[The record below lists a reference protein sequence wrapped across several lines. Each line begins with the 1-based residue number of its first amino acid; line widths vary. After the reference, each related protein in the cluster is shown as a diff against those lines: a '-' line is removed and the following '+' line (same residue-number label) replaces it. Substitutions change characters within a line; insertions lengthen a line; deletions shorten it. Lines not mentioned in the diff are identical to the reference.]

1 MLNWLAPLVVFG
13 VVVFVHELG
22 HFLAAKLT
30 GVYAPIFSLGWGSRA
45 WGIKVGETDYRV
57 SWLPIG
63 GYVRMASRDDETMS
77 KIEGGGELPLPEGE
91 AGALAMAETGHAKG
105 LNPVAYDA
113 QSLAPF
119 GPGTVPA
126 DRWFESKRLSARVF
140 IMLAGVAMNFALTIV
155 VSIALFAVYGRPY
168 VSPVLSE
175 ILPGKPAAA
184 AGFLA
189 GDSIIAVSGAPV
201 RDWAEFVDKV
211 SASPGQAITIEVVR
225 GAARISLAVTPEPT
239 PGTDDATGE
248 ARTVGKI
255 GAAPRQAIHRDPIGF
270 AQATVEGWKGTLAMG
285 GAVLKVLK
293 GLVLGRVS
301 VRQLGGPIAIAQ
313 SSVDAAKTG
322 GLQSLLALLAFL
334 SINIAILN
342 LLPIPLLDGGQ
353 ILINVAETVKG
364 SAFSTRTRE
373 AFMRVGLAAV
383 MLLFVVVMWNDISRI
398 VARFTG

>member
-1 MLNWLAPLVVFG
+1 
-13 VVVFVHELG
+13 
-22 HFLAAKLT
+22 
-30 GVYAPIFSLGWGSRA
+30 
-45 WGIKVGETDYRV
+45 
-57 SWLPIG
+57 
-63 GYVRMASRDDETMS
+63 
-77 KIEGGGELPLPEGE
+77 
-91 AGALAMAETGHAKG
+91 
-105 LNPVAYDA
+105 
-113 QSLAPF
+113 
-119 GPGTVPA
+119 
-126 DRWFESKRLSARVF
+126 
-140 IMLAGVAMNFALTIV
+140 
-155 VSIALFAVYGRPY
+155 
-168 VSPVLSE
+168 
-175 ILPGKPAAA
+175 
-184 AGFLA
+184 
-189 GDSIIAVSGAPV
+189 
-201 RDWAEFVDKV
+201 
-211 SASPGQAITIEVVR
+211 
-225 GAARISLAVTPEPT
+225 
-239 PGTDDATGE
+239 
-248 ARTVGKI
+248 
-255 GAAPRQAIHRDPIGF
+255 
-270 AQATVEGWKGTLAMG
+270 MG